1 MVTGVKTDGELFEL
15 ESCFEF
21 RVERGCHRAVVA
33 VAHDGVIV
41 FIGVVKDDV
50 VRGEVDVHH
59 VETDTHGRNQVEECV
74 FAQGLPTEHPFG
86 TVGEP
91 AGVIERGR
99 NRVAAC
105 VRGDH
110 VGLWTFRGLRNHEV
124 EVYPSQE
131 LLVLGTDIEV
141 ESGIELV
148 ELFVIVLCGPVEK
161 RCIGPGWRLE
171 RAGRERDII
180 DIVVESGH
188 HAAEVSTEGNE
199 TTDVVLVV
207 KTFVG
212 CGRIGSKCENTK
224 HRCHDQRGYFC
235 LHKDSLLVGISESN
249 IMSNNKIHYLPV
261 LCMHFCY
268 KSLKINK
275 LGTFWNPFRGLWFD
289 FFAKLLRFGHREVPF
304 WGFCAILLCVF
315 SIAGCNRSEPE
326 TGNVSKCGE
335 AVQFEN
341 VGSSYFSIGKLC
353 GADVAV
359 LRSVVGKDTLVH
371 KFVMMDSANWAL
383 GTDLRRR
390 GFPEEWLS
398 AAVLH
403 VPLTRVAALSTSQV
417 GFMLRLG
424 LRDKIVGVS
433 DGQYIVDSV
442 LYYRTKRD
450 SCKASEFVESIGYDA
465 GALEK
470 LMALKPDLVLDF
482 TTGGDYDNYEQIAR
496 TSLPLML
503 TSEWQENSPLAK
515 LEWIKLYGI
524 LFGVRPLA
532 DSIYEQEKNAYES
545 LRNLIAQG
553 SMDSIASARLQNDS
567 AKFLS
572 SLVSRLSSERCPRV
586 LAGMTY
592 GGVWHASGGN
602 SFTAN
607 LIRDAGGCYLWAS
620 DTSRELTFSFE
631 QVYALA
637 DSVDVW
643 VNPSMFATA
652 DEIVALEPR
661 VKNIKAFRD
670 KKVFQN
676 DGRKG
681 PYAGND
687 FYEGAITR
695 PAELLWNLAK
705 CINGTVPGVNSL
717 DTNYKWYRN
726 IYNF

>member
-1 MVTGVKTDGELFEL
+1 
-15 ESCFEF
+15 
-21 RVERGCHRAVVA
+21 
-33 VAHDGVIV
+33 
-41 FIGVVKDDV
+41 
-50 VRGEVDVHH
+50 
-59 VETDTHGRNQVEECV
+59 
-74 FAQGLPTEHPFG
+74 
-86 TVGEP
+86 
-91 AGVIERGR
+91 
-99 NRVAAC
+99 
-105 VRGDH
+105 
-110 VGLWTFRGLRNHEV
+110 
-124 EVYPSQE
+124 
-131 LLVLGTDIEV
+131 
-141 ESGIELV
+141 
-148 ELFVIVLCGPVEK
+148 
-161 RCIGPGWRLE
+161 
-171 RAGRERDII
+171 
-180 DIVVESGH
+180 
-188 HAAEVSTEGNE
+188 
-199 TTDVVLVV
+199 
-207 KTFVG
+207 
-212 CGRIGSKCENTK
+212 
-224 HRCHDQRGYFC
+224 
-235 LHKDSLLVGISESN
+235 
-249 IMSNNKIHYLPV
+249 
-261 LCMHFCY
+261 MHFCY

-275 LGTFWNPFRGLWFD
+275 LGSFGNPFRGLWFD
-289 FFAKLLRFGHREVPF
+289 FLGIFRRFLHRGVQF
-304 WGFCAILLCVF
+304 WGLCGILLGVF
-315 SIAGCNRSEPE
+315 SVTGCNRSEPE

-335 AVQFEN
+335 TVQFEN

-353 GADVAV
+353 GTDVAV

-371 KFVMMDSANWAL
+371 KFVMMDSAASAL

-398 AAVLH
+398 AAVLR

-450 SCKASEFVESIGYDA
+450 SCKSSEFVESIGYDA

-503 TSEWQENSPLAK
+503 TSEWQEDSPLAK

-532 DSIYEQEKNAYES
+532 DSIYEQEKNKYET
-545 LRNLIAQG
+545 
-553 SMDSIASARLQNDS
+553 
-567 AKFLS
+567 LS
-572 SLVSRLSSERCPRV
+572 SFISHLSSNKCPRV

-607 LIRDAGGCYLWAS
+607 LIRDAGGCYLWSA

-681 PYAGND
+681 PHAGND

>member
-1 MVTGVKTDGELFEL
+1 
-15 ESCFEF
+15 
-21 RVERGCHRAVVA
+21 
-33 VAHDGVIV
+33 
-41 FIGVVKDDV
+41 
-50 VRGEVDVHH
+50 
-59 VETDTHGRNQVEECV
+59 
-74 FAQGLPTEHPFG
+74 
-86 TVGEP
+86 
-91 AGVIERGR
+91 
-99 NRVAAC
+99 
-105 VRGDH
+105 
-110 VGLWTFRGLRNHEV
+110 
-124 EVYPSQE
+124 
-131 LLVLGTDIEV
+131 
-141 ESGIELV
+141 
-148 ELFVIVLCGPVEK
+148 
-161 RCIGPGWRLE
+161 
-171 RAGRERDII
+171 
-180 DIVVESGH
+180 
-188 HAAEVSTEGNE
+188 
-199 TTDVVLVV
+199 
-207 KTFVG
+207 
-212 CGRIGSKCENTK
+212 
-224 HRCHDQRGYFC
+224 
-235 LHKDSLLVGISESN
+235 
-249 IMSNNKIHYLPV
+249 MSSNKIHYLPV

-275 LGTFWNPFRGLWFD
+275 LGSFVNPFRGLWFD
-289 FFAKLLRFGHREVPF
+289 FLANLRRFWRRGVPF
-304 WGFCAILLCVF
+304 WGFCAIWPCVI

-326 TGNVSKCGE
+326 TANVPKCTE

-341 VGSSYFSIGKLC
+341 IGSSYFSMGKLC
-353 GADVAV
+353 GVDVAV
-359 LRSVVGKDTLVH
+359 LRSVVGKDTLIH
-371 KFVMMDSANWAL
+371 KFVMMDSAASAL

-398 AAVLH
+398 AAVLR
-403 VPLTRVAALSTSQV
+403 VPLKRVAALSTSQV

-442 LYYRTKRD
+442 LYYRTRRD

-503 TSEWQENSPLAK
+503 TSEWQEESPLAK

-532 DSIYEQEKNAYES
+532 DSIFEHEKRLYET
-545 LRNLIAQG
+545 LRDLIANSASRNGGVVGVSPARGGSELQG
-553 SMDSIASARLQNDS
+553 ASEGEASPANDS
-567 AKFLS
+567 LPTSYFLPS
-572 SLVSRLSSERCPRV
+572 TKSCPRV

-592 GGVWHASGGN
+592 GGVWHAPGGR

-607 LIRDAGGCYLWAS
+607 LIRDAGGCYLWSA
-620 DTSRELTFSFE
+620 DTSRELAFSFE

-637 DSVDVW
+637 DSVDIW
-643 VNPSMFATA
+643 VNPSAFGTA

-661 VKNIKAFRD
+661 VKNIRAF
-670 KKVFQN
+670 KEKMVFQN

-681 PYAGND
+681 PHAGND

-695 PAELLWNLAK
+695 PAELLWNFAN
-705 CINGTVPGVNSL
+705 CINGPIPGVNSL

>member
-1 MVTGVKTDGELFEL
+1 M
-15 ESCFEF
+15 
-21 RVERGCHRAVVA
+21 
-33 VAHDGVIV
+33 
-41 FIGVVKDDV
+41 
-50 VRGEVDVHH
+50 
-59 VETDTHGRNQVEECV
+59 
-74 FAQGLPTEHPFG
+74 
-86 TVGEP
+86 
-91 AGVIERGR
+91 
-99 NRVAAC
+99 
-105 VRGDH
+105 
-110 VGLWTFRGLRNHEV
+110 
-124 EVYPSQE
+124 
-131 LLVLGTDIEV
+131 
-141 ESGIELV
+141 
-148 ELFVIVLCGPVEK
+148 
-161 RCIGPGWRLE
+161 
-171 RAGRERDII
+171 
-180 DIVVESGH
+180 
-188 HAAEVSTEGNE
+188 
-199 TTDVVLVV
+199 
-207 KTFVG
+207 
-212 CGRIGSKCENTK
+212 
-224 HRCHDQRGYFC
+224 
-235 LHKDSLLVGISESN
+235 
-249 IMSNNKIHYLPV
+249 
-261 LCMHFCY
+261 
-268 KSLKINK
+268 
-275 LGTFWNPFRGLWFD
+275 NPFRGLRFD
-289 FFAKLLRFGHREVPF
+289 FLANLRRFGRRGVPF
-304 WGFCAILLCVF
+304 FGFCAILPCVI

-326 TGNVSKCGE
+326 TANVPKCTE
-335 AVQFEN
+335 AAQFEN
-341 VGSSYFSIGKLC
+341 IGSSYFSMGKLC
-353 GADVAV
+353 GVDVAV

-371 KFVMMDSANWAL
+371 KFVMMDSAASAL

-398 AAVLH
+398 AAVLR
-403 VPLTRVAALSTSQV
+403 VPLKRVAALSTSQV

-442 LYYRTKRD
+442 LYYRTRRD

-503 TSEWQENSPLAK
+503 TSEWQEESPLAK
-515 LEWIKLYGI
+515 FEWIKLYGI

-532 DSIYEQEKNAYES
+532 DSIFEHEKRLYET
-545 LRNLIAQG
+545 LRDLIANSASRNGGVVGVSPARGGSEQQG
-553 SMDSIASARLQNDS
+553 ASEGETSPDNKS
-567 AKFLS
+567 EKKLS
-572 SLVSRLSSERCPRV
+572 SFVKVGEPAEPRLSSNSKHPIPNSLVTSNSELVTKSCPRV

-620 DTSRELTFSFE
+620 DKSRELTFPFE

-661 VKNIKAFRD
+661 IKNIKAFRE
-670 KKVFQN
+670 KMVFQN

-681 PYAGND
+681 PHAGND

-695 PAELLWNLAK
+695 PAELLWNFAN
-705 CINGTVPGVNSL
+705 CINGPIPGVNSL

>member
-1 MVTGVKTDGELFEL
+1 M
-15 ESCFEF
+15 
-21 RVERGCHRAVVA
+21 
-33 VAHDGVIV
+33 
-41 FIGVVKDDV
+41 
-50 VRGEVDVHH
+50 
-59 VETDTHGRNQVEECV
+59 
-74 FAQGLPTEHPFG
+74 
-86 TVGEP
+86 
-91 AGVIERGR
+91 
-99 NRVAAC
+99 
-105 VRGDH
+105 
-110 VGLWTFRGLRNHEV
+110 
-124 EVYPSQE
+124 
-131 LLVLGTDIEV
+131 
-141 ESGIELV
+141 
-148 ELFVIVLCGPVEK
+148 
-161 RCIGPGWRLE
+161 
-171 RAGRERDII
+171 
-180 DIVVESGH
+180 
-188 HAAEVSTEGNE
+188 
-199 TTDVVLVV
+199 
-207 KTFVG
+207 
-212 CGRIGSKCENTK
+212 
-224 HRCHDQRGYFC
+224 
-235 LHKDSLLVGISESN
+235 
-249 IMSNNKIHYLPV
+249 
-261 LCMHFCY
+261 
-268 KSLKINK
+268 
-275 LGTFWNPFRGLWFD
+275 NPFRGLWFD
-289 FFAKLLRFGHREVPF
+289 FLANLRRFWRRGVPF
-304 WGFCAILLCVF
+304 FGFCAILPCVI

-326 TGNVSKCGE
+326 TVNVPKCTE

-341 VGSSYFSIGKLC
+341 IGSSYFSMGKLC
-353 GADVAV
+353 GVDVAV
-359 LRSVVGKDTLVH
+359 LRSVIGKDTLVH
-371 KFVMMDSANWAL
+371 KFVMMDSAASAL

-398 AAVLH
+398 AAVLR
-403 VPLTRVAALSTSQV
+403 VPLKRVAALSTSQV

-442 LYYRTKRD
+442 LYYRTRRD

-503 TSEWQENSPLAK
+503 TSEWQEESPLAK

-532 DSIYEQEKNAYES
+532 DSIFEHEKRLYET
-545 LRNLIAQG
+545 LRDLIAK
-553 SMDSIASARLQNDS
+553 SASRNGGVAGETSPDNKS
-567 AKFLS
+567 EKKLS
-572 SLVSRLSSERCPRV
+572 SLVKVGEPAEPRLSSKQCPRV

-620 DTSRELTFSFE
+620 DKSRELTFPFE

-661 VKNIKAFRD
+661 IKNIKAFRE
-670 KKVFQN
+670 KMVFQN

-681 PYAGND
+681 PHAGND

-695 PAELLWNLAK
+695 PAELLWNFAN
-705 CINGTVPGVNSL
+705 CINGPIPGVNSL

>member
-1 MVTGVKTDGELFEL
+1 
-15 ESCFEF
+15 
-21 RVERGCHRAVVA
+21 
-33 VAHDGVIV
+33 
-41 FIGVVKDDV
+41 
-50 VRGEVDVHH
+50 
-59 VETDTHGRNQVEECV
+59 
-74 FAQGLPTEHPFG
+74 
-86 TVGEP
+86 
-91 AGVIERGR
+91 
-99 NRVAAC
+99 
-105 VRGDH
+105 
-110 VGLWTFRGLRNHEV
+110 
-124 EVYPSQE
+124 
-131 LLVLGTDIEV
+131 
-141 ESGIELV
+141 
-148 ELFVIVLCGPVEK
+148 
-161 RCIGPGWRLE
+161 
-171 RAGRERDII
+171 
-180 DIVVESGH
+180 
-188 HAAEVSTEGNE
+188 
-199 TTDVVLVV
+199 
-207 KTFVG
+207 
-212 CGRIGSKCENTK
+212 
-224 HRCHDQRGYFC
+224 
-235 LHKDSLLVGISESN
+235 
-249 IMSNNKIHYLPV
+249 MSSNKIHYLPV

-275 LGTFWNPFRGLWFD
+275 LGSFVNPFRGLWFD
-289 FFAKLLRFGHREVPF
+289 FLANLRRFWRRGVPF
-304 WGFCAILLCVF
+304 FGFCAILPCVI

-326 TGNVSKCGE
+326 TANVPKCTE

-341 VGSSYFSIGKLC
+341 IGSSYFSMGKLC
-353 GADVAV
+353 GVDVAV
-359 LRSVVGKDTLVH
+359 LRSVIGKDTLVH
-371 KFVMMDSANWAL
+371 KFVMMDSAASAL

-398 AAVLH
+398 AAVLR
-403 VPLTRVAALSTSQV
+403 VPLKRVAALSTSQV

-442 LYYRTKRD
+442 LYYRTRRD

-503 TSEWQENSPLAK
+503 TSEWQEESPLAK

-532 DSIYEQEKNAYES
+532 DSIFEHEKRLYET
-545 LRNLIAQG
+545 LRDLIANSASRNGGVVGVSPARGGSELQG
-553 SMDSIASARLQNDS
+553 ASEGEASPANDS
-567 AKFLS
+567 LPTSYFLPS
-572 SLVSRLSSERCPRV
+572 TKSCPRV

-592 GGVWHASGGN
+592 GGVWHAPGGR

-607 LIRDAGGCYLWAS
+607 LIRDAGGCYLWSA
-620 DTSRELTFSFE
+620 DTSRELAFSFE

-637 DSVDVW
+637 DSVDIW
-643 VNPSMFATA
+643 VNPSAFGTA

-661 VKNIKAFRD
+661 VKNIKAF
-670 KKVFQN
+670 KEKMVFQN

-681 PYAGND
+681 PHAGND

-695 PAELLWNLAK
+695 PAELLWNFAN
-705 CINGTVPGVNSL
+705 CINGPIPGVNSL